1 MNLHNVSGESIKCYF
16 CASDKNNK
24 CADPIDKSG
33 LEPVEC
39 KASILDD
46 AASAVRDGLNA
57 FGNVL
62 GMTDIPRGSDLK
74 YVCRKMDISGK
85 KF

>member
-1 MNLHNVSGESIKCYF
+1 MNLHNVSGESIKCYS
-16 CASDKNNK
+16 CASNNNNK
-24 CADPIDKSG
+24 CADPIDTSG

-39 KASILDD
+39 KASLFYD

-62 GMTDIPRGSDLK
+62 GMPDIPRGSDLK
-74 YVCRKMDISGK
+74 FGCRKMDISGK